1 MKKKQSQHQK
11 KFIRPRN
18 IILTLLTLCCFGG
31 CQYFSLQQDNSE
43 AKYLQRL
50 DSLTELTTTA
60 QILKA
65 VRAQEKRMY
74 VINNYQFPKYTL
86 AKDPYH
92 KTTKEC
98 VYISVSVSTE
108 GSDGKSHDNPNL
120 HEVAYGSLSFDDNTP
135 LLDFNN
141 SSVNIA
147 GTGIKKK
154 RPDYT
159 YYYATLK
166 PDARLSFIAQLGGGE
181 ARLSGFDGKRC
192 IAEGDKKRLAE
203 QDGDHTLN
211 FLLKLSCIIAGVL
224 IGLFVFADYLT
235 IKEKEQKRAERQR
248 SKQGQVNITILH
260 KNK

>member
-1 MKKKQSQHQK
+1 MKQKQNQQQK

-18 IILTLLTLCCFGG
+18 IILILLTLCCFGG
-31 CQYFSLQQDNSE
+31 CQYFSLQQDKGE
-43 AKYLQRL
+43 AVYLERL

-60 QILKA
+60 QILDA
-65 VRAQEKRMY
+65 VKAQEKRMY

-108 GSDGKSHDNPNL
+108 GSDGKMHDDPNL
-120 HEVAYGSLSFDDNTP
+120 HKTAYGSLSFDDNTP

-141 SSVNIA
+141 SDVNIA
-147 GTGIKKK
+147 GTGIKKE

-166 PDARLSFIAQLGGGE
+166 PDAKLSFIALLGGGE

-192 IAEGDKKRLAE
+192 IAEGEKKRLAE
-203 QDGDHTLN
+203 QDGDYTKN
-211 FLLKLSCIIAGVL
+211 FLLKIACIIAGIL
-224 IGLFVFADYLT
+224 AGLFVFADYLT

-248 SKQGQVNITILH
+248 SKQG
-260 KNK
+260 KKK